1 MFINAL
7 HKAVKFSSVHHFADK
22 KNFILIDNSVKMIN
36 KNVNRNL
43 KLVVEGI
50 KANKLSLDTI
60 KTELV
65 LFKSRKKILLNTL
78 VFP

>member
-1 MFINAL
+1 M
-7 HKAVKFSSVHHFADK
+7 HKAVKFSSVHHFADET
-22 KNFILIDNSVKMIN
+22 NFILIDNSVKMIN

-50 KANKLSLDTI
+50 KAIKLSLDTI

-65 LFKSRKKILLNTL
+65 LFKSRKNILLNTL